1 MSIIIEQ
8 LALSG
13 MIILNLLIFM
23 FLSKNKGY
31 ERK

>member
-13 MIILNLLIFM
+13 IIILHLLVFM